1 MTNYIDLTKLF
12 IRSLRINK
20 HNRKGGKFFFYALI
34 LLTIIFAFIP
44 ILFIYT
50 LFVYNAMDKLN
61 RVDFAT
67 TGLEALLFVIAI
79 FSFIFAFNVLLNEL
93 YFSEDIENMLPLPVK
108 PETIAA
114 SKFTSCFLIEN
125 VFLFIFLILGIL
137 AYTLALKLP
146 VYNLLISLIGIIF
159 LPLIP
164 MILCTIV
171 LFVVINILRKFLTN
185 KAIKNIGFVL
195 LGIFILL
202 TFYALWKISSFNF
215 EKYIESFALGDHKF
229 LEVMRYL
236 VPSVSLFTKGV
247 STGNFGY
254 ILLSILVSI
263 VYFVIMVLLAKK
275 LYYNSV
281 VDITSKDTE
290 SKKRSLKAINDFEVR
305 NPIVQYFFKDIKL
318 IFRSPT
324 FFINCIVINIIWPVL
339 IYLIFKIALP
349 TYNISFMRDAL
360 SNNNPLFLTR
370 LTMLVIGISIII
382 PSFNSLASSAF
393 SREGKNY
400 HFMKYI
406 PVKYGIQWREKY
418 FLSFIISFIGIIIY
432 ALPFF
437 IIIHVPLLR
446 ILLYLVLIILSISI
460 VSLLGLLIDSVYPKL
475 IWDDEADSLREN
487 YNAFIA
493 MGYSILLFVILCG
506 GGYYLI
512 KKGLIPLSLFTFIA
526 LLILITGNVI
536 LYAKSDEKI
545 TKNIIKQEV

>member
-215 EKYIESFALGDHKF
+215 EKYIESFALGDH
-229 LEVMRYL
+229 
-236 VPSVSLFTKGV
+236 
-247 STGNFGY
+247 
-254 ILLSILVSI
+254 
-263 VYFVIMVLLAKK
+263 
-275 LYYNSV
+275 
-281 VDITSKDTE
+281 
-290 SKKRSLKAINDFEVR
+290 
-305 NPIVQYFFKDIKL
+305 
-318 IFRSPT
+318 
-324 FFINCIVINIIWPVL
+324 
-339 IYLIFKIALP
+339 
-349 TYNISFMRDAL
+349 
-360 SNNNPLFLTR
+360 
-370 LTMLVIGISIII
+370 
-382 PSFNSLASSAF
+382 
-393 SREGKNY
+393 
-400 HFMKYI
+400 
-406 PVKYGIQWREKY
+406 
-418 FLSFIISFIGIIIY
+418 
-432 ALPFF
+432 
-437 IIIHVPLLR
+437 
-446 ILLYLVLIILSISI
+446 
-460 VSLLGLLIDSVYPKL
+460 
-475 IWDDEADSLREN
+475 
-487 YNAFIA
+487 
-493 MGYSILLFVILCG
+493 
-506 GGYYLI
+506 
-512 KKGLIPLSLFTFIA
+512 
-526 LLILITGNVI
+526 
-536 LYAKSDEKI
+536 
-545 TKNIIKQEV
+545 